1 MSLTL
6 RDAAAAMSEELT
18 ALSGGEQATL
28 IARREISPVELVRA
42 YLARIEASDDTLRAW
57 ITVDGERALAAARTA
72 ESEIAAGRYRG
83 ALHGIPYGV
92 KDQMHAVGF
101 PTTLAT
107 RVLDPEEM
115 VAPHNAAVIER
126 LDAAGAILLGKQ
138 NLHEFGKGGT
148 IDFPYG
154 QPRNPWNPAYSAS
167 SSSTGSGI
175 APAARMCTF
184 SLGEDTGGSVRG
196 PAAMNGVAGLR
207 PTYGRVSRY
216 GAVMEAY
223 TTDTIGPLAR
233 SVADIATVLGAIAG
247 HDPRDPLTSPR
258 PVEDYAAGLGRPLKG
273 RRLAIVREIAWGPG
287 TTDEV
292 KTVFAAAVE
301 VLRGLGAEIEEVSL
315 PLALYAVPLQLLSTD
330 ADVAATFVK
339 KYLRERYERFD
350 TGTRTRLAASSLIPA
365 TVYNRAMRAR
375 AIVRQQVLDA
385 VRRYDAL
392 IGPTM
397 IRPTKPI
404 EQEQEK
410 VESSDEAV
418 MRLMERRIGVYPFSL
433 ANVPALSVPMG
444 FCANGLP
451 LALQFAG
458 KPFDEATLLN
468 IAYGYEREAGWWR
481 QLPDLERT
489 LAPMAA

>member
-1 MSLTL
+1 MS
-6 RDAAAAMSEELT
+6 DELT
-18 ALSGGEQATL
+18 ALSGSEQARL
-28 IARREISPVELVRA
+28 IESRQISPVDLVKA
-42 YLARIEASDDTLRAW
+42 YLARIECWDDVLRAW
-57 ITVDGERALAAARTA
+57 ITVDGDRALAAARTA
-72 ESEIAAGRYRG
+72 EDEIAAGRYRG
-83 ALHGIPYGV
+83 PLHGIPYGV

-107 RVLDPEEM
+107 KVLDPGEM
-115 VAPHNAAVIER
+115 VAPCNAAVIER
-126 LDAAGAILLGKQ
+126 LDQAGAILLGKQ

-196 PAAMNGVAGLR
+196 PAALNGIAGLR
-207 PTYGRVSRY
+207 PTYGRVSRF

-233 SVADIATVLGAIAG
+233 TVADIATVLEVIAG
-247 HDPRDPLTSPR
+247 HDARDPLSSRR
-258 PVEDYAAGLGRPLKG
+258 PVDPYAAGLDRPIKG
-273 RRLAIVREIAWGPG
+273 RRLAIVSEIAWGPG

-292 KTVFAAAVE
+292 KAVFAKAVE
-301 VLRGLGAEIEEVSL
+301 VLRALGAEIEEVSL

-330 ADVAATFVK
+330 ADVAAYVVT
-339 KYLRERYERFD
+339 KYLRERYDRFD

-375 AIVRQQVLDA
+375 VIVRQQVLDA
-385 VRRYDAL
+385 VGRYDAL
-392 IGPTM
+392 ISPTM
-397 IRPTKPI
+397 IRATKPI

-418 MRLMERRIGVYPFSL
+418 VRLMERRIGVYPFSL

-444 FCANGLP
+444 FSANGLP
-451 LALQFAG
+451 LALQFAA
-458 KPFDEATLLN
+458 KPFDEETLLG
-468 IAYGYEREAGWWR
+468 IAHGYERAAGWWR
-481 QLPDLERT
+481 YLPDLGQT
-489 LAPMAA
+489 LAPVAA